1 MQPNLPPE
9 LNNFSRGKIGS
20 KLLSGDWL
28 SKYREQ
34 IATYTCVNEGGS
46 PTGNPAICPSGATP
60 DEEKRQLRNSIVDAI
75 IAKIDIEY
83 YRYSSGLQ
91 IGNGYI
97 GLAGDLATLG
107 MNSAGAIVG
116 DAELKSILAAASA
129 GVTGTT
135 ASIDKRLFLDQS
147 RQAVVATMDGSR
159 AKQRALITSNEK
171 NGVAAYT
178 IEQALSD
185 LQSYYVS
192 GTITSAFLS
201 IQTTAG
207 KAKDKGDQ
215 DTVGA
220 TADKGQS
227 LTPVKQ

>member
-9 LNNFSRGKIGS
+9 LENFSRGKIGA
-20 KLLSGDWL
+20 KLLSDDWL
-28 SKYREQ
+28 SKYRDQ
-34 IATYTCVNEGGS
+34 IASYTCINEGGA
-46 PTGNPAICPSGATP
+46 PTGNPATCPSGATP
-60 DEEKRQLRNSIVDAI
+60 AEEKRQLRNSIVDAI

-83 YRYSSGLQ
+83 NRYSSGLQ

-147 RQAVVATMDGSR
+147 RQAVVATMNASR
-159 AKQRALITSNEK
+159 AQQRALITKNET
-171 NGVAAYT
+171 NAVAAYT

-207 KAKDKGDQ
+207 QVKDKGDQ
-215 DTVGA
+215 DTAGA
-220 TADKGQS
+220 TADKDKS
-227 LTPVKQ
+227 LAPSK